1 MTEPRDESPQ
11 SAALGQPT
19 SPPDSLSALES
30 KHADERIL
38 AARIQEMHEGDL
50 VDFIR
55 DTIVRLDA
63 LADRLEV
70 YTDDGRA
77 RGK

>member
-11 SAALGQPT
+11 SAALGQP
-19 SPPDSLSALES
+19 DHLRALED
-30 KHADERIL
+30 KHADERML
-38 AARIQEMHEGDL
+38 STRIQEMHEGDL

-70 YTDDGRA
+70 YTDGEA
-77 RGK
+77 RGT